1 MAKHTQTICVFDH
14 FVGLAIKGLTNYL
27 NNSEKIPDFWC
38 NNKIPLVLM
47 FVADKKNNMIN
58 KLHERALMIEL
69 NDRISDF
76 EAQLRKSNDISSHHR
91 NRGHTYIT

>member
-1 MAKHTQTICVFDH
+1 
-14 FVGLAIKGLTNYL
+14 
-27 NNSEKIPDFWC
+27 
-38 NNKIPLVLM
+38 M

>member
-1 MAKHTQTICVFDH
+1 
-14 FVGLAIKGLTNYL
+14 
-27 NNSEKIPDFWC
+27 
-38 NNKIPLVLM
+38 M

-76 EAQLRKSNDISSHHR
+76 EAELRKSNDISSHHR
-91 NRGHTYIT
+91 NRGPTYIT